1 MAVMAQGQQDIG
13 ILHPGAMGSRVAEQ
27 AAAAGAE
34 VWWLPSG
41 RGAASVARAEAA
53 GLRRA
58 GSLAELAER
67 CHIVLS
73 VCPPAAALDVARS
86 VADVSFSGIYV
97 DANAI
102 SPQHTLEIAGL
113 FESTEA
119 TVVDGGIVGGPP
131 RKPGTRLYLSGDDP
145 AAVDAVR
152 ALFAPT
158 VLEPIVLPGPIG
170 RASALKLSFAAF
182 NKISSALA
190 AQSYALAAGHGV
202 LDELLALAS
211 DVLPGS
217 ALARPGQV
225 ATAGP
230 RAWRWAPEMEE
241 IAAACAG
248 VGVPGDLATAAARL
262 FARWADLKD
271 ADEVTVAD
279 LIARW
284 SADHLG

>member
-1 MAVMAQGQQDIG
+1 MADMAQEQQDIG
-13 ILHPGAMGSRVAEQ
+13 ILHPGAMGARVAEQ
-27 AAAAGAE
+27 AAASGAA
-34 VWWLPSG
+34 VWWLPAG
-41 RGAASVARAEAA
+41 RGPASVRRAQAA
-53 GLRRA
+53 GLRDA

-67 CHIVLS
+67 CRIVLS

-86 VADVSFSGIYV
+86 VAGVSFSGVYV

-102 SPQHTLEIAGL
+102 SPQHALEVADL
-113 FESTEA
+113 FGSTTA

-131 RKPGTRLYLSGDDP
+131 RAPGTRLYLSGDDS
-145 AAVDAVR
+145 AAVEAVR
-152 ALFAPT
+152 ALFAPS

-202 LDELLALAS
+202 LDELLSLAS
-211 DVLPGS
+211 DVLPGTV
-217 ALARPGQV
+217 LARPEHV

-241 IAAACAG
+241 IAAACSAL
-248 VGVPGDLATAAARL
+248 GVPGDLAAAASRM
-262 FARWADLKD
+262 FAGWADLKD
-271 ADEVTVAD
+271 AEEVTVAD
-279 LIARW
+279 LIEGLR
-284 SADHLG
+284 